1 MALTGANNE
10 ERIWN
15 YLKAKGLNDYGVA
28 GCMGNLFAESALKS
42 NNLQNTYEKKL
53 GYTDDEYVAAVDS
66 GKYTNFVR
74 DSAGF
79 GLAQWTYW
87 SRKQNLLNFAKS
99 KNKSIGDL
107 EMQLDFLWKE
117 LSESYKSV
125 LNTLKTATSVLAASN
140 DMLLKFERPA
150 NQGESVQKKRAE
162 YGQKY
167 YDKYASQ
174 TAQKPSGATGTA
186 QAGNSSTTT
195 QSGSTG
201 KSEPSV
207 GDIVKFKGTTH
218 FSSSN
223 STKAVACKP
232 GEAKVT
238 AISKNAKHPYHLQR
252 TQGSSSTVYGW
263 VDAAD
268 IEGVPTSIPQTTTQS
283 SSNFKKRTTAPS
295 STDKY
300 WIHTSNGGLNE
311 CIEINNSGSCLPNC
325 VGYAWG
331 RFYEITGKRPALSR
345 ANAENWY
352 GYTSD
357 GYKRSQTP
365 VEGAVICWR
374 KGQAG
379 VSSDGAGHVAIVEEV
394 KSNGDV
400 VTSNS
405 AYGGTRFY
413 MQTVTKASGYS
424 IGSAYTF
431 QGFILPPAATS
442 AGTTTT
448 TKPTTTTNTST
459 GGTGMKY
466 NSSNKPLVC
475 MMTQST
481 CYKGTS
487 KMKPVGV
494 LWHSTG
500 ANNPWLKRYVQPDDN
515 ASNRAELINLIGKNS
530 YNNDWNH
537 ITRQAGLNCWIGKL
551 ADGTVT
557 TIQTMPWDY
566 KPWGCGSGSKGSCNN
581 GWIQFEI
588 CEDGLTDSTYFNKVY
603 KEACE
608 ITAYLCDLYD
618 IDPNGYTMLNG
629 VKVPNIL
636 CHADSCKLGLG
647 SNHGDVNHWF
657 PKHGKSMAT
666 ARADVAKLM
675 GSTTSN
681 STVKPETSTT
691 TKPQTTSGVKEGDV
705 VKIASDATYYNGK
718 VVPSWVKN
726 KNWVVSEV
734 SGDRAIIDKS
744 EDGKN
749 AICSPINTKYLTVAK
764 AVSVETEF
772 EPYRVKVNAD
782 ALNIRKGAGT
792 NYAIAGTIKNKGV
805 YTIVAESDGKG
816 ASKWGKLK
824 SGAGWISLDYADKV

>member
-28 GCMGNLFAESALKS
+28 GCMGNLFAESALKP

-150 NQGESVQKKRAE
+150 NQGESVQKKCAE

-174 TAQKPSGATGTA
+174 AAQKPSGATGVT

-238 AISKNAKHPYHLQR
+238 AVSKNAKHPYHLQR
-252 TQGSSSTVYGW
+252 TPGSSSTVYGW

-268 IEGVPTSIPQTTTQS
+268 IEGVSTNTVQTTTS
-283 SSNFKKRTTAPS
+283 SSSTFKKRTSAPS
-295 STDKY
+295 ASDKL

-431 QGFILPPAATS
+431 QGFILPPAVSST
-442 AGTTTT
+442 GTTTT

-618 IDPNGYTMLNG
+618 IDPNGYTMMNG

-675 GSTTSN
+675 GSTTSS

-718 VVPSWVKN
+718 VIPSWVKN
-726 KNWVVSEV
+726 KNWIVSEV

-764 AVSVETEF
+764 TVSVETKF
-772 EPYRVKVNAD
+772 EPYKVKVNAD

>member
-28 GCMGNLFAESALKS
+28 GCMGNLFAESALKP

-117 LSESYKSV
+117 LSESYKGV

-174 TAQKPSGATGTA
+174 SAQKPSGATGTA
-186 QAGNSSTTT
+186 QTGNSSTAT

-207 GDIVKFKGTTH
+207 GDIVQFNGTTH
-218 FSSSN
+218 YSSSN
-223 STKAVACKP
+223 STKAVSCKP
-232 GEAKVT
+232 GQAKVT
-238 AISKNAKHPYHLQR
+238 AISRNAKHPYHLQR
-252 TQGSSSTVYGW
+252 TSGSSSTVYGW

-268 IEGVPTSIPQTTTQS
+268 IEGASTNTTQTTTQS

-295 STDKY
+295 STDKH

-431 QGFILPPAATS
+431 QGFILPPAASST
-442 AGTTTT
+442 GTTTT

-515 ASNRAELINLIGKNS
+515 ASNRTELINLIGKNS

-551 ADGTVT
+551 ADGTVA

-636 CHADSCKLGLG
+636 CHADSCSLGLG

-675 GSTTSN
+675 GSTTSS

-691 TKPQTTSGVKEGDV
+691 TKPQTTTGVKEGDV

-718 VVPSWVKN
+718 VIPSWVKN
-726 KNWVVSEV
+726 KNWIVKEV
-734 SGDRAIIDKS
+734 SGDRAVIDKS

-764 AVSVETEF
+764 AVSVETKF

-792 NYAIAGTIKNKGV
+792 NYAVAGTIKDKGV

-816 ASKWGKLK
+816 ANKWGKLK
-824 SGAGWISLDYADKV
+824 SGVGWISLDYADKV

>member
-28 GCMGNLFAESALKS
+28 GCMGNLFAESALKP

-174 TAQKPSGATGTA
+174 SAQKPSGATGTA
-186 QAGNSSTTT
+186 QAGNSPTAT
-195 QSGSTG
+195 QSDSTG

-207 GDIVKFKGTTH
+207 GDIVQFNGTTH
-218 FSSSN
+218 YSSSN
-223 STKAVACKP
+223 STKAVSCKP
-232 GEAKVT
+232 GQAKVT
-238 AISKNAKHPYHLQR
+238 AISRNAKHPYHLQR
-252 TQGSSSTVYGW
+252 TSGSSSTVYGW

-268 IEGVPTSIPQTTTQS
+268 IEGASTNTTQTTTQS

-295 STDKY
+295 SSDKH

-431 QGFILPPAATS
+431 QGFILPPAASST
-442 AGTTTT
+442 GTTTT

-515 ASNRAELINLIGKNS
+515 ASNRTELINLIGKNS

-636 CHADSCKLGLG
+636 CHADSCSLGLG

-675 GSTTSN
+675 GSTTSS
-681 STVKPETSTT
+681 STVKPETPTT
-691 TKPQTTSGVKEGDV
+691 TKPQTTAGVKEGDV

-718 VVPSWVKN
+718 VIPSWVKN
-726 KNWVVSEV
+726 KNWIVKEV
-734 SGDRAIIDKS
+734 SGDRAVIDKS

-764 AVSVETEF
+764 AVSVETKF

-792 NYAIAGTIKNKGV
+792 NYAVAGTIKDKGV

-816 ASKWGKLK
+816 ANKWGKLK
-824 SGAGWISLDYADKV
+824 SGVGWISLDYADKV

>member
-28 GCMGNLFAESALKS
+28 GCMGNLFAESALKP

-99 KNKSIGDL
+99 KGKSIGDL

-186 QAGNSSTTT
+186 QSGNSSTAT

-207 GDIVKFKGTTH
+207 GDVVKFKGTTH

-238 AISKNAKHPYHLQR
+238 AIAKGAKHPYHLQR
-252 TQGSSSTVYGW
+252 TSGSSSTVYGW

-268 IEGVPTSIPQTTTQS
+268 IEGISTNTVQTTTQS

-295 STDKY
+295 STDKH

-431 QGFILPPAATS
+431 QGFILPPAVSST
-442 AGTTTT
+442 GTTTT

-515 ASNRAELINLIGKNS
+515 ASNRTELINLIGKNS

-608 ITAYLCDLYD
+608 ITAYLCDLYN

-675 GSTTSN
+675 GSTTS
-681 STVKPETSTT
+681 SSIVKPETSTT

-718 VVPSWVKN
+718 VIPSWVKN
-726 KNWVVSEV
+726 KNWIVSEV

-764 AVSVETEF
+764 AVSVETAF
-772 EPYRVKVNAD
+772 EPYRIKVNAD